1 MLVFPGLD
9 LASQCML
16 RDCVSKASRSAADH
30 FVVLR
35 VVGSLAIYR
44 GNGLGS
50 LESLIITQSWMRV
63 HCLKLGLTPRDRP
76 GLSGP
81 HVSYFLLST
90 NE

>member
-44 GNGLGS
+44 GLGS
-50 LESLIITQSWMRV
+50 LESLMTAQSWMRV